1 MTLNRA
7 VIGGVLV
14 NAVRGLKN
22 WPYSKKVS
30 VSIMLVNIPLQRD
43 QIVYV
48 RIDTIDVEIDFRS
61 RCFEN
66 IDDID
71 TSSIAL
77 RICYANFD
85 NLI

>member
-1 MTLNRA
+1 
-7 VIGGVLV
+7 
-14 NAVRGLKN
+14 
-22 WPYSKKVS
+22 
-30 VSIMLVNIPLQRD
+30 MLVNIPLQRD
-43 QIVYV
+43 QICYV
-48 RIDTIDVEIDFRS
+48 RSDTIDIEIDFRS

>member
-22 WPYSKKVS
+22 WPYSKKAS
-30 VSIMLVNIPLQRD
+30 VSIMLVNIPRQRD
-43 QIVYV
+43 QFCYV
-48 RIDTIDVEIDFRS
+48 RSDTIDIEIDFRS

-66 IDDID
+66 ID

-77 RICYANFD
+77 RICYANFEP
-85 NLI
+85 LI